1 MWRYRQ
7 FPKVARI
14 IITCVIAFIVIISNL
29 EDDSDPQPV
38 VNKNK
43 EVVKKETT
51 KKVQSST
58 NTASKTVETD
68 KSTSDDDTEKST
80 NNSEPNKSVP
90 ASSTTKVTGT
100 TAGFDNSKYTLI
112 EVNGGDL
119 SGHRRAN
126 VKVDVGFGKREY
138 WAYTNEYGQL
148 IRVEAKKITLQ
159 NPNTDHVLSSGRYYS
174 DEANVPGTESPT
186 LDKGHV
192 IADSL
197 GGVSNA
203 YNITP
208 QDSNLNRHGDQ
219 AYMEKV
225 IRDAGGC
232 TDFVAVIQYPN
243 TKTQIPNH
251 YKFTYK
257 IQGRS
262 ITDEFDNVNPD
273 KVNKTLGKTTGKIST
288 PPKTNNVPANKT
300 EPSNEDV
307 SKVDTNHNGKV
318 TIAEAKAAGFKM
330 PITRDSWLYKYMD
343 DRDGDGSVGE

>member
-1 MWRYRQ
+1 M
-7 FPKVARI
+7 I
-14 IITCVIAFIVIISNL
+14 IISIFVGCGKITDQTS
-29 EDDSDPQPV
+29 S
-38 VNKNK
+38 
-43 EVVKKETT
+43 
-51 KKVQSST
+51 KKVQSPTS
-58 NTASKTVETD
+58 TASKTVENNTSTPAD
-68 KSTSDDDTEKST
+68 NTEKPTSD
-80 NNSEPNKSVP
+80 SEPNKSVP
-90 ASSTTKVTGT
+90 ASSTLKATGKT
-100 TAGFDNSKYTLI
+100 NGFDYSKYTI
-112 EVNGGDL
+112 IVVNGGDM
-119 SGHRRAN
+119 SGDRQPN

-148 IRVEAKKITLQ
+148 IRVEAKKVTLQ
-159 NPNTDHVLSSGRYYS
+159 NSNTDHVLSSGRYYS
-174 DEANVPGTESPT
+174 NEANVPGTESPT

-273 KVNKTLGKTTGKIST
+273 KVNRNLGKTTGTSST
-288 PPKTNNVPANKT
+288 PPKKVNVPANKT
-300 EPSNEDV
+300 ENSNEDV
-307 SKVDTNHNGKV
+307 SKVDTDHNGRI

-343 DRDGDGSVGE
+343 DRDGDGLVGE

>member
-1 MWRYRQ
+1 MKKLTYL
-7 FPKVARI
+7 FMVFLLVFLAA
-14 IITCVIAFIVIISNL
+14 CSS
-29 EDDSDPQPV
+29 SDTTSKEEKIKM
-38 VNKNK
+38 NKTQ
-43 EVVKKETT
+43 EVSKKKAAAVE
-51 KKVQSST
+51 
-58 NTASKTVETD
+58 SK
-68 KSTSDDDTEKST
+68 KSTPDHEAEKT
-80 NNSEPNKSVP
+80 TSENEVSPSVP
-90 ASSTTKVTGT
+90 ATSTPTITSVNGD
-100 TAGFDNSKYTLI
+100 FDYSKYTLI
-112 EVNGGDL
+112 VVDGGDM
-119 SGHRRAN
+119 SGYRKPN
-126 VKVDVGFGKREY
+126 VRVDIGFGDREY
-138 WAYTNEYGQL
+138 WAFTNEYGQL
-148 IRVEAKKITLQ
+148 IRVEAKNITLQ

-174 DEANVPGTESPT
+174 NEANVPGTESPT

-208 QDSNLNRHGDQ
+208 QDSILNRHGDQ

-243 TKTQIPNH
+243 TQTQIPNH

-273 KVNKTLGKTTGKIST
+273 EVNKNLGKTTGTSST
-288 PPKTNNVPANKT
+288 PPKTNNVPANET
-300 EPSNEDV
+300 VSSNEDV
-307 SKVDTNHNGKV
+307 SKVDTDHNGKV

-343 DRDGDGSVGE
+343 DRDGDGLVGE

>member
-1 MWRYRQ
+1 MN
-7 FPKVARI
+7 KRI
-14 IITCVIAFIVIISNL
+14 FMILFTVILISVCVGCGKITEHTS
-29 EDDSDPQPV
+29 P
-38 VNKNK
+38 
-43 EVVKKETT
+43 
-51 KKVQSST
+51 KKVQSPTS
-58 NTASKTVETD
+58 TASKT
-68 KSTSDDDTEKST
+68 STSADDTEKQTSD
-80 NNSEPNKSVP
+80 SESNKSVP
-90 ASSTTKVTGT
+90 ASSTLKT
-100 TAGFDNSKYTLI
+100 TGFDYSKYTLI
-112 EVNGGDL
+112 VVDGGDM
-119 SGHRRAN
+119 SGHRQPN
-126 VKVDVGFGKREY
+126 VKVDVGFGEREY
-138 WAYTNEYGQL
+138 WAYTNDYGQL
-148 IRVEAKKITLQ
+148 IRVEAKNITLQ

-208 QDSNLNRHGDQ
+208 QDSILNRHGDQ

-243 TKTQIPNH
+243 TQTQIPNH

-273 KVNKTLGKTTGKIST
+273 EVNKNLGKTTGTSST
-288 PPKTNNVPANKT
+288 PPKTDNVPANET
-300 EPSNEDV
+300 ENSNEDV
-307 SKVDTNHNGKV
+307 SKVDTNHNGSV

-343 DRDGDGSVGE
+343 DRDGDGLVGE

>member
-1 MWRYRQ
+1 M
-7 FPKVARI
+7 
-14 IITCVIAFIVIISNL
+14 
-29 EDDSDPQPV
+29 
-38 VNKNK
+38 
-43 EVVKKETT
+43 
-51 KKVQSST
+51 
-58 NTASKTVETD
+58 ASKTVETNT
-68 KSTSDDDTEKST
+68 STSTDDSEKPTSD
-80 NNSEPNKSVP
+80 SEPNKNVP
-90 ASSTTKVTGT
+90 KSSTSKETGT
-100 TAGFDNSKYTLI
+100 KDGIDYSKYTLI
-112 EVNGGDL
+112 KVNGGDM
-119 SGHRRAN
+119 SGDRRSN

-138 WAYTNEYGQL
+138 WAYTNEFGQL

-159 NPNTDHVLSSGRYYS
+159 NTNTDHVLSSGRYYS

-257 IQGRS
+257 IQGRT

-273 KVNKTLGKTTGKIST
+273 EVNKNLGKTTGASST
-288 PPKTNNVPANKT
+288 PPKTVKVPSNKT
-300 EPSNEDV
+300 INSNEDV
-307 SKVDTNHNGKV
+307 SKVDTNHNGSV

-343 DRDGDGSVGE
+343 DRDGDGLVGE

>member
-1 MWRYRQ
+1 MQQKWYQ
-7 FPKVARI
+7 KSWGI
-14 IITCVIAFIVIISNL
+14 ILLLLSLLILFTSCSQQNNTEIKI
-29 EDDSDPQPV
+29 
-38 VNKNK
+38 NKTQ
-43 EVVKKETT
+43 EVSKK
-51 KKVQSST
+51 K
-58 NTASKTVETD
+58 AATVES
-68 KSTSDDDTEKST
+68 KVS
-80 NNSEPNKSVP
+80 PSVP
-90 ASSTTKVTGT
+90 ATSTPTITSVNGD
-100 TAGFDNSKYTLI
+100 FDYSKYTLI
-112 EVNGGDL
+112 VVDGGDM
-119 SGHRRAN
+119 SGYRKPN
-126 VKVDVGFGKREY
+126 VRVDVGFGDREY
-138 WAYTNEYGQL
+138 WAFTNEYGQL
-148 IRVEAKKITLQ
+148 IRVEAKNITLQ
-159 NPNTDHVLSSGRYYS
+159 NPNTEHVLSSGRYYS
-174 DEANVPGTESPT
+174 DEANVPGTESPK

-208 QDSNLNRHGDQ
+208 QDSILNRHGDQ

-243 TKTQIPNH
+243 TQTQIPNH

-273 KVNKTLGKTTGKIST
+273 EVNKNLGKTTGTSST
-288 PPKTNNVPANKT
+288 PPKTDNAPANET
-300 EPSNEDV
+300 VSSNEDV
-307 SKVDTNHNGKV
+307 SKVDTNHDGRV

-343 DRDGDGSVGE
+343 DRDGDGLVGE

>member
-1 MWRYRQ
+1 MQQKGDRQ
-7 FPKVARI
+7 SWGI
-14 IITCVIAFIVIISNL
+14 ILLLLSLLILFTGCSQQNNTESKIN
-29 EDDSDPQPV
+29 E
-38 VNKNK
+38 
-43 EVVKKETT
+43 KKATAVET
-51 KKVQSST
+51 KK
-58 NTASKTVETD
+58 
-68 KSTSDDDTEKST
+68 TE
-80 NNSEPNKSVP
+80 SESVP
-90 ASSTTKVTGT
+90 ANSAPAITSVNGD
-100 TAGFDNSKYTLI
+100 FDYSKYTLI
-112 EVNGGDL
+112 AVDGGNM
-119 SGHRRAN
+119 SGYRQPN
-126 VKVDVGFGKREY
+126 VRVDIGYGEREY
-138 WAYTNEYGQL
+138 WAFTNEYGQL
-148 IRVEAKKITLQ
+148 IRVEAKNITLQ
-159 NPNTDHVLSSGRYYS
+159 NPNTEHVLSSGRYYS
-174 DEANVPGTESPT
+174 NEADVPGTESPT

-208 QDSNLNRHGDQ
+208 QDSVLNQHGDQ

-243 TKTQIPNH
+243 TQTQIPNH

-273 KVNKTLGKTTGKIST
+273 EVNKNLGETTGTSST
-288 PPKTNNVPANKT
+288 PPKTNNVPA
-300 EPSNEDV
+300 NEDV
-307 SKVDTNHNGKV
+307 SKVDTNHNGIV

-343 DRDGDGSVGE
+343 DRDGDGLVGE

>member
-1 MWRYRQ
+1 MQQKWYQ
-7 FPKVARI
+7 KSWGI
-14 IITCVIAFIVIISNL
+14 ILLLLSLLILFTSCSQQNNTKIKI
-29 EDDSDPQPV
+29 
-38 VNKNK
+38 NKTQ
-43 EVVKKETT
+43 EVSKK
-51 KKVQSST
+51 K
-58 NTASKTVETD
+58 AATVESK
-68 KSTSDDDTEKST
+68 KSTPDDEAEKT
-80 NNSEPNKSVP
+80 TSESVVSPSVP
-90 ASSTTKVTGT
+90 ATSKPTITSVNGD
-100 TAGFDNSKYTLI
+100 FDYSKYTLI
-112 EVNGGDL
+112 VVDGGDM
-119 SGHRRAN
+119 SGYRKPN
-126 VKVDVGFGKREY
+126 VRVDVGFGDREY
-138 WAYTNEYGQL
+138 WAFTNEYGQL
-148 IRVEAKKITLQ
+148 IRVEAKNITLQ

-174 DEANVPGTESPT
+174 DEAKVPGTESQEF
-186 LDKGHV
+186 DEGHV

-208 QDSNLNRHGDQ
+208 QDSILNRHGDQ

-243 TKTQIPNH
+243 THTQIPNH

-273 KVNKTLGKTTGKIST
+273 EVNKNLGETTGTSST
-288 PPKTNNVPANKT
+288 PPKTDNVPANET
-300 EPSNEDV
+300 VSSNEDV
-307 SKVDTNHNGKV
+307 SKVDTNHNGSV

-343 DRDGDGSVGE
+343 DRDGDGLVGE

>member
-1 MWRYRQ
+1 MQQKWYQ
-7 FPKVARI
+7 KSWGI
-14 IITCVIAFIVIISNL
+14 ILLLLSLLILFTSCSQQNNTEIKINKTQEVSKKKAATV
-29 EDDSDPQPV
+29 DS
-38 VNKNK
+38 K
-43 EVVKKETT
+43 
-51 KKVQSST
+51 
-58 NTASKTVETD
+58 
-68 KSTSDDDTEKST
+68 KSTPDDEAEKT
-80 NNSEPNKSVP
+80 TSESVVSPSVP
-90 ASSTTKVTGT
+90 ATSTPTITSVNGD
-100 TAGFDNSKYTLI
+100 FDYSKYTLI
-112 EVNGGDL
+112 VVDGGDM
-119 SGHRRAN
+119 SGYRKPN
-126 VKVDVGFGKREY
+126 VRVDVGFGDREY
-138 WAYTNEYGQL
+138 WAFTNEYGQL
-148 IRVEAKKITLQ
+148 IRVEAKNITLQ
-159 NPNTDHVLSSGRYYS
+159 NPNTEHVLSSGRYYS
-174 DEANVPGTESPT
+174 DEAKVPGTESQE

-208 QDSNLNRHGDQ
+208 QDSILNRHGDQ

-243 TKTQIPNH
+243 TQTQIPNH

-273 KVNKTLGKTTGKIST
+273 EVNKNLGETTGTSST
-288 PPKTNNVPANKT
+288 PPKTDNVPANET
-300 EPSNEDV
+300 VSSNEDV
-307 SKVDTNHNGKV
+307 SKVDTNHNGSV

-343 DRDGDGSVGE
+343 DRDGDGLVGE

>member
-1 MWRYRQ
+1 MKKLTYL
-7 FPKVARI
+7 FM
-14 IITCVIAFIVIISNL
+14 AFLLVFLAACSS
-29 EDDSDPQPV
+29 SDTTSKEEKIKM
-38 VNKNK
+38 NKTQ
-43 EVVKKETT
+43 EVSKKKAAAVE
-51 KKVQSST
+51 
-58 NTASKTVETD
+58 SK
-68 KSTSDDDTEKST
+68 KSTPDHEAEKT
-80 NNSEPNKSVP
+80 TSENEVSPSVP
-90 ASSTTKVTGT
+90 ATSTPTITSVNGD
-100 TAGFDNSKYTLI
+100 FDYSKYTLI
-112 EVNGGDL
+112 VVDGGDM
-119 SGHRRAN
+119 SGYRKPN
-126 VKVDVGFGKREY
+126 VRVDIGFGDREY
-138 WAYTNEYGQL
+138 WAFTNEYGQL
-148 IRVEAKKITLQ
+148 IRVEAKNITLQ

-174 DEANVPGTESPT
+174 NEANVPGTESPT

-208 QDSNLNRHGDQ
+208 QDSILNRHGDQ

-243 TKTQIPNH
+243 TQTQIPNH

-273 KVNKTLGKTTGKIST
+273 EVNKNLGKTTGTSST
-288 PPKTNNVPANKT
+288 PPKTNNVPANET
-300 EPSNEDV
+300 VSSNEDV
-307 SKVDTNHNGKV
+307 SKVDTDHNGKV

-343 DRDGDGSVGE
+343 DRDGDGLVGE

>member
-1 MWRYRQ
+1 MR
-7 FPKVARI
+7 KVCR
-14 IITCVIAFIVIISNL
+14 S
-29 EDDSDPQPV
+29 
-38 VNKNK
+38 VNKRIFLILLTVIFISVFVGCGK
-43 EVVKKETT
+43 TTEHTSSKKG
-51 KKVQSST
+51 QSPTS
-58 NTASKTVETD
+58 TASKTAEAN
-68 KSTSDDDTEKST
+68 KSTPAINTEKQKSD
-80 NNSEPNKSVP
+80 SESNKGVP
-90 ASSTTKVTGT
+90 ASSTLNATGT
-100 TAGFDNSKYTLI
+100 TEGFDFSKYTLI
-112 EVNGGDL
+112 VVNGGDM
-119 SGHRRAN
+119 SGYRQPN
-126 VKVDVGFGKREY
+126 VRVDVGYGDREY
-138 WAYTNEYGQL
+138 WAFTNEYGQL

-174 DEANVPGTESPT
+174 NEANVPGTESPT

-208 QDSNLNRHGDQ
+208 QDSTLNRHGDQ

-243 TKTQIPNH
+243 TQTQIPNH

-262 ITDEFDNVNPD
+262 VTDEFDNVNPD
-273 KVNKTLGKTTGKIST
+273 EVNKKLGITKGTSST
-288 PPKTNNVPANKT
+288 PPKTDNVPANQT
-300 EPSNEDV
+300 ESSKEDV
-307 SKVDTNHNGKV
+307 SKVDTNHNGQV

-343 DRDGDGSVGE
+343 DRDGDGVVGE

>member
-1 MWRYRQ
+1 MR
-7 FPKVARI
+7 KVCR
-14 IITCVIAFIVIISNL
+14 S
-29 EDDSDPQPV
+29 
-38 VNKNK
+38 VNKRIFLILFTVILISVFVGCGK
-43 EVVKKETT
+43 ITEHTSS
-51 KKVQSST
+51 KKVQSPTS
-58 NTASKTVETD
+58 TASKTVETN
-68 KSTSDDDTEKST
+68 KSTSADEAEKPT
-80 NNSEPNKSVP
+80 SVP
-90 ASSTTKVTGT
+90 ATSTPTITSVNGD
-100 TAGFDNSKYTLI
+100 FDYSKYTLI
-112 EVNGGDL
+112 AVDGGDM
-119 SGHRRAN
+119 SGYRKPN
-126 VKVDVGFGKREY
+126 VRVDVGFGDREY
-138 WAYTNEYGQL
+138 WAFTNEYGQL
-148 IRVEAKKITLQ
+148 IRVEAKNITLQ

-174 DEANVPGTESPT
+174 GEANVPGTESPT

-208 QDSNLNRHGDQ
+208 QDSILNRHGDQ

-243 TKTQIPNH
+243 TQTQIPNH

-262 ITDEFDNVNPD
+262 VTDEFDNVNPD
-273 KVNKTLGKTTGKIST
+273 EVNKNLGKTTSASST
-288 PPKTNNVPANKT
+288 PPTPPANAT
-300 EPSNEDV
+300 VSSNEDI
-307 SKVDTNHNGKV
+307 SKVDTNHNGIV

-343 DRDGDGSVGE
+343 DRDGDGLVGE

>member
-1 MWRYRQ
+1 MN
-7 FPKVARI
+7 KRI
-14 IITCVIAFIVIISNL
+14 FLILFTVILLFVFVGCGKIT
-29 EDDSDPQPV
+29 EQ
-38 VNKNK
+38 
-43 EVVKKETT
+43 TT
-51 KKVQSST
+51 SEKGQSKAS
-58 NTASKTVETD
+58 TASKAVETNKGTSAD
-68 KSTSDDDTEKST
+68 ETVKPTSDR
-80 NNSEPNKSVP
+80 EPNKSVP
-90 ASSTTKVTGT
+90 ASSTSKSTGT
-100 TAGFDNSKYTLI
+100 TNGFDYSKYTLI
-112 EVNGGDL
+112 VVNGGDM
-119 SGHRRAN
+119 SGDRQPN
-126 VKVDVGFGKREY
+126 VKVDVGYGERKY

-159 NPNTDHVLSSGRYYS
+159 NSKTDHVLSSGRYYT

-208 QDSNLNRHGDQ
+208 QNSNLNRHGDQ

-225 IRDAGGC
+225 IRDARGC

-243 TKTQIPNH
+243 TQTQIPNH

-262 ITDEFDNVNPD
+262 ITDEFDNVSPD
-273 KVNKTLGKTTGKIST
+273 EVNKNLRKTTGASST
-288 PPKTNNVPANKT
+288 LPKTNNVSVNNTKN
-300 EPSNEDV
+300 SNEDV
-307 SKVDTNHNGKV
+307 SKVDTNHNGSV

-343 DRDGDGSVGE
+343 DRDGDGLVGE

>member
-1 MWRYRQ
+1 MQQKWYQ
-7 FPKVARI
+7 KSWGIILLLLSLLILFTSCSQQNNTEIKINKTQKV
-14 IITCVIAFIVIISNL
+14 S
-29 EDDSDPQPV
+29 
-38 VNKNK
+38 
-43 EVVKKETT
+43 KK
-51 KKVQSST
+51 K
-58 NTASKTVETD
+58 AATVESK
-68 KSTSDDDTEKST
+68 KSTPDDEAEKT
-80 NNSEPNKSVP
+80 TSESVVSPSVP
-90 ASSTTKVTGT
+90 ATSTPTITSVNGD
-100 TAGFDNSKYTLI
+100 FDYSKYTLI
-112 EVNGGDL
+112 VVDGGDM
-119 SGHRRAN
+119 SGYRKPN
-126 VKVDVGFGKREY
+126 VRVDVGFGDREY
-138 WAYTNEYGQL
+138 WAFTNEYGQL
-148 IRVEAKKITLQ
+148 IRVEAKNITLQ
-159 NPNTDHVLSSGRYYS
+159 NPNTEHVLSSGRYYS
-174 DEANVPGTESPT
+174 DEAKVPGTESQE

-208 QDSNLNRHGDQ
+208 QDSTLNRHGDQ

-243 TKTQIPNH
+243 TQTQIPNH

-273 KVNKTLGKTTGKIST
+273 EVNKNLGETTGTSST
-288 PPKTNNVPANKT
+288 PPKTDNVPANET
-300 EPSNEDV
+300 VSSNEDV
-307 SKVDTNHNGKV
+307 SKVDTNHNGSV

-343 DRDGDGSVGE
+343 DRDGDGLVGE

>member
-1 MWRYRQ
+1 MR
-7 FPKVARI
+7 KVCR
-14 IITCVIAFIVIISNL
+14 S
-29 EDDSDPQPV
+29 
-38 VNKNK
+38 VNKRIFLILFTVILLSVSVGCGK
-43 EVVKKETT
+43 ITEQTSS
-51 KKVQSST
+51 KKVETPTS
-58 NTASKTVETD
+58 TASKTVETN
-68 KSTSDDDTEKST
+68 KSTSDDDKEKPTSD
-80 NNSEPNKSVP
+80 SEPNKSVP
-90 ASSTTKVTGT
+90 ASSTSKATGT
-100 TAGFDNSKYTLI
+100 TGGFDYSKYTLI
-112 EVNGGDL
+112 VVNGGDM
-119 SGHRRAN
+119 SGHRQPN
-126 VKVDVGFGKREY
+126 VKVDVGYGEREY
-138 WAYTNEYGQL
+138 WAYTNEYSQL

-159 NPNTDHVLSSGRYYS
+159 NSNTDHVLSSGRYYA
-174 DEANVPGTESPT
+174 DEANVPGTESPI

-208 QDSNLNRHGDQ
+208 QNSNLNRHGDQ

-225 IRDAGGC
+225 IRDARGC

-273 KVNKTLGKTTGKIST
+273 EVNKNLGKTTNASST
-288 PPKTNNVPANKT
+288 PPKTNNASSNKT
-300 EPSNEDV
+300 KNSNEDV
-307 SKVDTNHNGKV
+307 SKVDTNHNGSV

-343 DRDGDGSVGE
+343 DRDGDGLVGE

>member
-1 MWRYRQ
+1 MKKLTYL
-7 FPKVARI
+7 FM
-14 IITCVIAFIVIISNL
+14 AFLLVFLAACSSN
-29 EDDSDPQPV
+29 ETNSKEEKIKINRTQEESKKNTPDD
-38 VNKNK
+38 
-43 EVVKKETT
+43 EVKKTI
-51 KKVQSST
+51 
-58 NTASKTVETD
+58 
-68 KSTSDDDTEKST
+68 
-80 NNSEPNKSVP
+80 SESAVSPSVP
-90 ASSTTKVTGT
+90 ATTTPTITSVNGD
-100 TAGFDNSKYTLI
+100 FDYSKYTLI
-112 EVNGGDL
+112 AVDGGDM
-119 SGHRRAN
+119 SGYRKKSVR
-126 VKVDVGFGKREY
+126 VDIGFGDRKY
-138 WAYTNEYGQL
+138 WAFTNKYGQL
-148 IRVEAKKITLQ
+148 IRVEAKNITLQ
-159 NPNTDHVLSSGRYYS
+159 NQNTDHVLSSGRYYS

-186 LDKGHV
+186 LDQGHV

-208 QDSNLNRHGDQ
+208 QDSTLNRHGDQ

-243 TKTQIPNH
+243 TQTQIPNH

-273 KVNKTLGKTTGKIST
+273 EVNKNLGETTGTNST
-288 PPKTNNVPANKT
+288 PPKTDNVPAN
-300 EPSNEDV
+300 EPVSSNEDV
-307 SKVDTNHNGKV
+307 SKVDTNHNGSV

-343 DRDGDGSVGE
+343 DRDGDGLVGE

>member
-1 MWRYRQ
+1 MN
-7 FPKVARI
+7 KRI
-14 IITCVIAFIVIISNL
+14 FLILFTMILISVFVGCGKIT
-29 EDDSDPQPV
+29 EDTSS
-38 VNKNK
+38 
-43 EVVKKETT
+43 E
-51 KKVQSST
+51 KVQSEAG
-58 NTASKTVETD
+58 TASKSVEAN
-68 KSTSDDDTEKST
+68 KSTSVNDTEKPTSE
-80 NNSEPNKSVP
+80 SEPNKSVP
-90 ASSTTKVTGT
+90 ATSTLTD
-100 TAGFDNSKYTLI
+100 GFDYSKYTLI
-112 EVNGGDL
+112 EVDGGDM
-119 SGHRRAN
+119 SGYRKPN
-126 VKVDVGFGKREY
+126 VRVDVGFGDREY
-138 WAYTNEYGQL
+138 WAFTNEYGQL
-148 IRVEAKKITLQ
+148 IRVEAKNITLQ
-159 NPNTDHVLSSGRYYS
+159 NPNTDHVLSSGRYYP

-208 QDSNLNRHGDQ
+208 QDSILNRHGDQ

-243 TKTQIPNH
+243 TQTQTPNH

-257 IQGRS
+257 LQGRS

-273 KVNKTLGKTTGKIST
+273 EANKNLGKTTDTSRT
-288 PPKTNNVPANKT
+288 QPKTDNVPANET
-300 EPSNEDV
+300 VSSNEDV
-307 SKVDTNHNGKV
+307 SKVDTNHNGQV

-343 DRDGDGSVGE
+343 DRDGDGLVGE

>member
-1 MWRYRQ
+1 MQQKWYQ
-7 FPKVARI
+7 KSWGI
-14 IITCVIAFIVIISNL
+14 IILLLSLLILSSCSQQNIA
-29 EDDSDPQPV
+29 E
-38 VNKNK
+38 
-43 EVVKKETT
+43 
-51 KKVQSST
+51 
-58 NTASKTVETD
+58 SKTNKTQEVSKKITATAESK
-68 KSTSDDDTEKST
+68 KSTPDNEAEKTTSESSPSAPATSTPTTTSDNGD
-80 NNSEPNKSVP
+80 
-90 ASSTTKVTGT
+90 
-100 TAGFDNSKYTLI
+100 FDYSKYTLI
-112 EVNGGDL
+112 TVDGGDM
-119 SGHRRAN
+119 SGYRKPN
-126 VKVDVGFGKREY
+126 VRVDIGFGDREY
-138 WAYTNEYGQL
+138 WAFTNEYGQL
-148 IRVEAKKITLQ
+148 IRVEAKNIILQ

-174 DEANVPGTESPT
+174 NEANVPGTESPT

-208 QDSNLNRHGDQ
+208 QDSTLNRHGDQ

-243 TKTQIPNH
+243 TQTQIPNH

-273 KVNKTLGKTTGKIST
+273 EVNKNLGITTDTSST
-288 PPKTNNVPANKT
+288 PPKTDNVPTNET
-300 EPSNEDV
+300 VNSNEDI
-307 SKVDTNHNGKV
+307 SKVDTNHNGIV

-330 PITRDSWLYKYMD
+330 PITRNSWLYKYMD
-343 DRDGDGSVGE
+343 DRDGDGLVGE

>member
-1 MWRYRQ
+1 MKKLTYL
-7 FPKVARI
+7 FM
-14 IITCVIAFIVIISNL
+14 AFLLVFLAACSSN
-29 EDDSDPQPV
+29 
-38 VNKNK
+38 
-43 EVVKKETT
+43 ETT
-51 KKVQSST
+51 RKEEKVKINKTQEVSKK
-58 NTASKTVETD
+58 TASTVESK
-68 KSTSDDDTEKST
+68 KSTPDNKAEKT
-80 NNSEPNKSVP
+80 TSESAVSPSVP
-90 ASSTTKVTGT
+90 ATSTPTSVNGD
-100 TAGFDNSKYTLI
+100 FDYSKYTLI
-112 EVNGGDL
+112 VVDGGDM
-119 SGHRRAN
+119 SGYRKPN
-126 VKVDVGFGKREY
+126 VRVDVGFGDREY
-138 WAYTNEYGQL
+138 WAFTNEYGQL
-148 IRVEAKKITLQ
+148 IRVEAKNITLQ
-159 NPNTDHVLSSGRYYS
+159 NRNTDHVLSSGRYYS
-174 DEANVPGTESPT
+174 KEANVPGTESPN

-208 QDSNLNRHGDQ
+208 QDSTLNRHGDQ

-232 TDFVAVIQYPN
+232 TDFVAIISYPN
-243 TKTQIPNH
+243 PQTQIPNH

-273 KVNKTLGKTTGKIST
+273 EVNKNLGKTAGTSST
-288 PPKTNNVPANKT
+288 PPTPPANGT
-300 EPSNEDV
+300 VRSNEDL

-343 DRDGDGSVGE
+343 DRDGDGVVGE

>member
-1 MWRYRQ
+1 MR
-7 FPKVARI
+7 KVCR
-14 IITCVIAFIVIISNL
+14 S
-29 EDDSDPQPV
+29 
-38 VNKNK
+38 VNKRIFLILFTVILISVFVGCGK
-43 EVVKKETT
+43 SSEHTSSKKM
-51 KKVQSST
+51 QSPTS
-58 NTASKTVETD
+58 TASKTVEAN
-68 KSTSDDDTEKST
+68 KSTSAIDTDKPTSD
-80 NNSEPNKSVP
+80 SESNKSVP
-90 ASSTTKVTGT
+90 ASSTITGT
-100 TAGFDNSKYTLI
+100 TDGFDYSKYTLI
-112 EVNGGDL
+112 VVNGGDM
-119 SGHRRAN
+119 SGYRQPN
-126 VKVDVGFGKREY
+126 VKVDVGFGEREY

-148 IRVEAKKITLQ
+148 IRVEAKNITLQ
-159 NPNTDHVLSSGRYYS
+159 NPNTEHVLSSGRYYA
-174 DEANVPGTESPT
+174 DEAKVPGTESPE
-186 LDKGHV
+186 LDQGHV

-208 QDSNLNRHGDQ
+208 QNSILNRHGDQ

-243 TKTQIPNH
+243 TQTQIPNH

-273 KVNKTLGKTTGKIST
+273 EVNKNLGETTGTSST
-288 PPKTNNVPANKT
+288 PPKTDNVSANET
-300 EPSNEDV
+300 VSSSEDV

-343 DRDGDGSVGE
+343 DRDGDGLVGE